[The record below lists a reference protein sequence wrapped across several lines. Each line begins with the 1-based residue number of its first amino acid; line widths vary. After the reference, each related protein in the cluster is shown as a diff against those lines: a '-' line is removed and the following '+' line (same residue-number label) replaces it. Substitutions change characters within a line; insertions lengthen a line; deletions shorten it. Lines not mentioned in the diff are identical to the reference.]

1 MRQLRRGLHS
11 LEHLLKVNYERT
23 MNLREAERLQEE
35 IARRGDRGF
44 EI

>member
-1 MRQLRRGLHS
+1 LFT
-11 LEHLLKVNYERT
+11 LEHLLQVNYEKTR
-23 MNLREAERLQEE
+23 NQREAERLQEE